1 MIQFQV
7 QHLSPLRKLI
17 QGGFTI
23 FCLWMGYRFYLFFLW
38 AFGKSEVYV
47 PRPPSVEG
55 FLPIS
60 ALMGLKR
67 FVLTGHYDVI
77 HPAGLTILI
86 AAIVIAFL
94 LRKGFC
100 GWICPVGFV
109 SNLAELAGEK
119 IKSLFRT
126 PIWLDYP
133 LLSLK
138 YILLGFFCYL
148 ILWKMGIKS
157 LEGFIQTP
165 YNMAADA
172 KMLLFFLD
180 PTKLALGI
188 LAFLVL
194 ISFFQKN
201 FWCRFLCPYGALLGI
216 LAIASP
222 FQVKRDKTT
231 CIDCQKCD
239 KICPS
244 AIHISSKNIVRTPE
258 CIGCLECL
266 AVCPQK
272 DCLTLTAPRQKK
284 VTPLLLPL
292 AVTGGF
298 FLFWLGAL
306 ATGHWHTQVPEIM
319 LKKLY
324 TVITTLTH
332 PSF

>member
-7 QHLSPLRKLI
+7 QHLRPLRKII
-17 QGGFTI
+17 QGGFTV
-23 FCLWMGYRFYLFFLW
+23 FCLWMGYRFYLFYLW
-38 AFGKSEVYV
+38 AIGRSEMYV
-47 PRPPSVEG
+47 PRPPAVEG

-67 FVLTGHYDVI
+67 FVMTGNYDVI
-77 HPAGLTILI
+77 HPAGLTIFM
-86 AAIVIAFL
+86 AALVIAFL

-100 GWICPVGFV
+100 GWICPVGFM
-109 SNLAELAGEK
+109 SRLAESAGK
-119 IKSLFRT
+119 KMRSLFRT
-126 PIWLDYP
+126 PLWIDYP

-148 ILWKMGIKS
+148 ILWKMGLKA

-172 KMLLFFLD
+172 KMLLFFLA
-180 PTKLALGI
+180 PSKRAVWI
-188 LAFLVL
+188 LAFLVI

-216 LAIASP
+216 LASAGP
-222 FQVKRDKTT
+222 FQVKRDNTT
-231 CIDCQKCD
+231 CIDCRKCD

-244 AIHISSKNIVRTPE
+244 AIRVSSKNIVRTPE

-272 DCLTLTAPRQKK
+272 ECLTLAMPKQKK

-292 AVTGGF
+292 AVPGVF
-298 FLFWLGAL
+298 LLFWLGAL
-306 ATGHWHTQVPEIM
+306 ATEHWHTKIPDIIF
-319 LKKLY
+319 KNIY
-324 TVITTLTH
+324 TMITSLAH

>member
-1 MIQFQV
+1 MIQFRI

-17 QGGFTI
+17 QGGFII
-23 FCLWMGYRFYLFFLW
+23 FCLWMGYRFYLFYLW
-38 AFGKSEVYV
+38 AIGKSEIYV

-67 FVLTGHYDVI
+67 FVLTGNYDVI
-77 HPAGLTILI
+77 HPAGLTIFI
-86 AAIVIAFL
+86 AALAIAFL

-109 SNLAELAGEK
+109 SNLAELAGKK

-126 PIWLDYP
+126 PVWIDYP
-133 LLSLK
+133 LISLK

-148 ILWKMGIKS
+148 ILWKMGIKA

-180 PTKLALGI
+180 PTKLSLWI
-188 LAFLVL
+188 LASLVI
-194 ISFFQKN
+194 ISFFQRN
-201 FWCRFLCPYGALLGI
+201 FWCRYLCPYGALLGI

-244 AIHISSKNIVRTPE
+244 AIRVSSKNSVRTPE

-272 DCLTLTAPRQKK
+272 DCLTLTALPGQKK
-284 VTPLLLPL
+284 FPRYYCHWQYPECSLLF
-292 AVTGGF
+292 G
-298 FLFWLGAL
+298 
-306 ATGHWHTQVPEIM
+306 
-319 LKKLY
+319 
-324 TVITTLTH
+324 
-332 PSF
+332 